1 MIVSCRRRATD
12 PAPADLID
20 TLRGGMPMAG
30 NRPIVSSRKGMVA
43 AAHPLAA
50 FAGAR
55 MIREGGNAFDAIVA
69 TAGALNVVEP
79 FMSGLAGLG
88 MATFY
93 ASREKRVRTLDFITP
108 VPAAFD
114 AGQCTEDTLA
124 HGAKASG
131 VPGSLA
137 GWCKLLD
144 AYGTKSRAEVFAP
157 AIELARDGFPLTSLF
172 GEILDLWGELR
183 MENPEWVRVYTDG
196 RGGVPADGILRQP
209 ELAETYE
216 AIVAEGPAHLHGG
229 ALGRRMAAHLDE
241 AGGFISMADLEAVDP
256 MWRDPLVVDY
266 RGLGVHTLPPPAES
280 FQVLQTLR
288 ILEAFDLASMDHNG
302 IDHLD
307 TVFRAIRLAA
317 GQRIAHNNGPIETIE
332 PLLAD
337 EAVAALRSRVG
348 DGKPVSGPTEKFDD
362 APDSVRAQKR
372 ENTTSFSAADAEGNM
387 VCLTQSLGSGY
398 GSGVVIPGTGVCM
411 NNFLNWGDLNPD
423 SPNFLRAGQQWGM
436 CLAPTISLD
445 GDEPVLALGTPGS
458 YGILQTQVQA
468 IVHHLDFGLA
478 LQDAIEAPRAR
489 LWNGTRVEVESRIAP
504 EVMEGLR
511 ARGHDA
517 QPADPFIRI
526 VGGMHALRRN
536 PATGALTG
544 AADPRRD
551 GYAAA
556 P

>member
-1 MIVSCRRRATD
+1 
-12 PAPADLID
+12 
-20 TLRGGMPMAG
+20 MAG
-30 NRPIVSSRKGMVA
+30 NRPIVSSRQGMVA
-43 AAHPLAA
+43 AGHPLAA

-88 MATFY
+88 MTTFFS
-93 ASREKRVRTLDFITP
+93 AREKRVRTLDFITP
-108 VPAAFD
+108 VPTAFD
-114 AGQCTEDTLA
+114 AGKCTRDTLA
-124 HGAKASG
+124 HGPKASG

-137 GWCKLLD
+137 GWCKLLE

-157 AIELARDGFPLTSLF
+157 TIELARVGFPLTGLF
-172 GEILDLWGELR
+172 GSSLNQSGKLC

-196 RGGVPADGILRQP
+196 RGGAPADGILCQP
-209 ELAETYE
+209 ELADTFE
-216 AIVAEGPAHLHGG
+216 AIATDGPAYLHGG
-229 ALGRRMAAHLDE
+229 DLGRKMAAHLQE
-241 AGGFISMADLEAVDP
+241 TGGFIDMADLEAVDP
-256 MWRDPLVVDY
+256 IWRDPLAVDY
-266 RGLGVHTLPPPAES
+266 RGLRIHTLPPPAES

-288 ILEAFDLASMDHNG
+288 ILEAFDLAAMDHNG
-302 IDHLD
+302 ADHLD

-317 GQRIAHNNGPIETIE
+317 GQRIAHNNRPIESIE
-332 PLLAD
+332 TLLAD
-337 EAVAALRSRVG
+337 DAVAALRQRAG
-348 DGKPVSGPTEKFDD
+348 DGKPISGPTEKFDD
-362 APDSVRAQKR
+362 APDSVRAKKR

-387 VCLTQSLGSGY
+387 VCMTQSLGSVY

-423 SPNFLRAGQQWGM
+423 SPNLLRAGQQWGM

-445 GDEPVLALGTPGS
+445 REEPVLALGAPGS

-468 IVHHLDFGLA
+468 LVHHLDFELA
-478 LQDAIEAPRAR
+478 LQEAIESPRAR
-489 LWNGTRVEVESRIAP
+489 LWNGAKVEVESRIEPA
-504 EVMEGLR
+504 VMEELR
-511 ARGHDA
+511 QRGHDA
-517 QPADPFIRI
+517 QPVDTFSDK
-526 VGGMHALRRN
+526 VGGMHAVRRD
-536 PATGALTG
+536 AESGALTG